1 MNLIF
6 DEIHLK
12 YFNALVL
19 PFALVWSLTTIGGL
33 FLSKIPIEGYT
44 QESEPFFELFRFGDK
59 FGLTY
64 QDTFHTK
71 TVTTT
76 SLVPVPH
83 KIKAIYRSTSD
94 TYVCIHDGKET
105 LIVPL
110 YGRYK
115 KEFKLISVDDKSAL
129 FRGFGKS
136 YRLRLGFEDNLVRQE
151 RVSVTVQENDPKN
164 GGINEWRTI
173 SRDLL
178 VDQMRDM
185 DQLDKN
191 IDLKLDKTTGFRVE
205 RIVPESI
212 LAQMGI
218 VQGDILVSVNN
229 KKLGSYGDALSIYKQ
244 IPNMR
249 SIRINVLRNNLSK
262 DMLYEIKR

>member
-1 MNLIF
+1 
-6 DEIHLK
+6 LK
-12 YFNALVL
+12 YFNALAL
-19 PFALVWSLTTIGGL
+19 PFALIWSLTTIGGL
-33 FLSKIPIEGYT
+33 FLSKIPVEGYA
-44 QESEPFFELFRFGDK
+44 QESEPFFELFRLGDK
-59 FGLTY
+59 FGITDE
-64 QDTFHTK
+64 DTSHTK

-76 SLVPVPH
+76 SLVPAPH
-83 KIKAIYRSTSD
+83 KIKALYRSTSD
-94 TYVCIHDGKET
+94 TYVSIHDGKET

-115 KEFKLISVDDKSAL
+115 KEFKLISVDEKSAL

-164 GGINEWRTI
+164 EWRMI

-191 IDLKLDKTTGFRVE
+191 IDLKLDKTAGFRVE

-229 KKLGSYGDALSIYKQ
+229 KKLRSYGDALSIYKQ